1 MMNTLSLNSH
11 YAHYS
16 AGSLGREELEILL
29 FETIQKEVRSIRLPG
44 WESEDYDDYISW
56 LYPRLSRAINAYR
69 ETGSSFEAY
78 IGTLVRLTVKE
89 YRNRQSR
96 DYDNECVAWSVS
108 NSDMFTCE
116 SPPEYGETLTL
127 EKTDEKT
134 GAARNPRQLLIL
146 VLKCCNYVSPDFL
159 ERISPQLG
167 VPAYV
172 LDKMIDQLKDGC
184 ISRIERIELLRE
196 KINCLFCR
204 CMVYEKN
211 LLVTED
217 ETAVRRL
224 EGRLERGRNRLAKM
238 RIKLAKTRPDPSNSR
253 IARLLGVSKGTVDAA
268 LHSLKIQRNRWQGDN
283 ILN

>member
-11 YAHYS
+11 YAHFS
-16 AGSLGREELEILL
+16 AGLLGRDDLEVLL
-29 FETIQKEVRSIRLPG
+29 FEKIRKEIRSVRLPG
-44 WESEDYDDYISW
+44 WEKEDYDDYISW
-56 LYPRLSRAINAYR
+56 LYPRLSRAINTYQ

-78 IGTLVRLTVKE
+78 IGTLIRLTVKE
-89 YRNRQSR
+89 YRHRQAR
-96 DYDNECVAWSVS
+96 DYINETVAWNAGS
-108 NSDMFTCE
+108 SDMFASE
-116 SPPEYGETLTL
+116 NPPEYGENLTA
-127 EKTDEKT
+127 EQA
-134 GAARNPRQLLIL
+134 GIARNPRQLLIL

-159 ERISPQLG
+159 ERISPRLG
-167 VPAYV
+167 IEADV
-172 LDKMIDQLKDGC
+172 LQKMINRLKDGC
-184 ISRIERIELLRE
+184 ISRMERIELLRE

-224 EGRLERGRNRLAKM
+224 EGRLERGRNRLEKM
-238 RIKLAKTRPDPSNSR
+238 RLKLAKTRPDPSHSR

-268 LHSLKIQRNRWQGDN
+268 LHSLKIRWNRWQGDN